1 MTIETTS
8 STPTQL
14 LRGCMVNLRK
24 TRCNQ
29 DFFFT
34 KSDRERMGATAIA
47 AGLAGLGGIA
57 VGLGSMAMD
66 TSEEADLLEFN
77 LNGKPVK
84 AWVWQSVFNEG
95 DDVEVVAEQWE
106 DHWQGYGIRRV
117 SDKIVALHPHC
128 SRGRYAHYRTSL
140 KLWLK
145 VCLPLLLFM
154 YVLTGGIAFFDSLH
168 NWANLVQ
175 VWILGG
181 AGLMAIL
188 GVIAFRMSRKLM
200 GFVSLAEGIF
210 QGFGWKDVKDIDLP
224 AITKKGKT
232 PGEPGA
238 LGILYFRY

>member
-34 KSDRERMGATAIA
+34 KSDRGRMGATAIA

-145 VCLPLLLFM
+145 VCLP
-154 YVLTGGIAFFDSLH
+154 
-168 NWANLVQ
+168 
-175 VWILGG
+175 
-181 AGLMAIL
+181 
-188 GVIAFRMSRKLM
+188 
-200 GFVSLAEGIF
+200 
-210 QGFGWKDVKDIDLP
+210 
-224 AITKKGKT
+224 
-232 PGEPGA
+232 
-238 LGILYFRY
+238 